1 MKKIVIAIV
10 ASTCLFG
17 IAETTYQLKSDVYA
31 YMLDESGNK
40 VRSGKIRA
48 GTKII
53 IVQNEAKEA
62 GGKSGSTI
70 TSGSY
75 IAPKMFK
82 ASMPKMKPVE
92 YSCECEI
99 SDLYCG
105 EFYGCEK
112 THWSVS
118 IKAYLRDGSDYESL
132 WGYVAKSSPIGKKVS
147 SILSDGKEHKMILVV
162 RYTKNAEDSDSV
174 EIVGVK

>member
-10 ASTCLFG
+10 ASTCMFG
-17 IAETTYQLKSDVYA
+17 IAETTYQLKSDIYA

-53 IVQNEAKEA
+53 IVQDEVKEA
-62 GGKSGSTI
+62 GGKSGSAI

-92 YSCECEI
+92 YVCECEI
-99 SDLYCG
+99 SDFYGG
-105 EFYGCEK
+105 EFYECEK
-112 THWSVS
+112 THWSVM
-118 IKAYLRDGSDYESL
+118 IRAYLRDGSDYETL

-147 SILSDGKEHKMILVV
+147 AILSDGKAHKMTLVV
-162 RYTKNAEDSDSV
+162 RYTKNAEDSGCV